1 MMSAQPDMPLTPGV
15 ARFLGVMMHQP
26 VDEVP
31 FVGPQSHDH
40 CMIVAKVPARKYYWD
55 ANLLASVQIAVQR
68 WYGFETYNVIA
79 DPYNFEVEALGGKMI
94 YSDNAMPTVDTN
106 DPLIKSPAD
115 LDRLGAL
122 DPSKGRIPMA
132 IECGKLVIQKAP
144 GPISGGSFCSPFSF
158 LCQAMGYPKALRA
171 IKRDKVYARELFDFA
186 ENQAIFPFLKAYSD
200 ADVKNAIGPDA
211 WSAFPNLTPEL
222 IEEWVIPSAQRL
234 GERAQKEL
242 GMQAA
247 AGLAAADYCE
257 EDVNKFDKTIMFK
270 CWETGLKLNPAFTF
284 GYMGRTQ
291 DWDMR
296 WLQEFATTHGSNGL
310 KLPCYIGING
320 RFIRDSSPEQVI
332 ALIRRWI
339 DILARDGG
347 LLLTIA
353 NVPSDTPPLNIHTA
367 VKAIHE
373 LGHYPIA
380 SDLNAIKVSPPTY
393 KPFDEWLKDQPEA
406 DTIFKARE

>member
-1 MMSAQPDMPLTPGV
+1 
-15 ARFLGVMMHQP
+15 
-26 VDEVP
+26 
-31 FVGPQSHDH
+31 
-40 CMIVAKVPARKYYWD
+40 
-55 ANLLASVQIAVQR
+55 
-68 WYGFETYNVIA
+68 
-79 DPYNFEVEALGGKMI
+79 
-94 YSDNAMPTVDTN
+94 
-106 DPLIKSPAD
+106 
-115 LDRLGAL
+115 
-122 DPSKGRIPMA
+122 
-132 IECGKLVIQKAP
+132 
-144 GPISGGSFCSPFSF
+144 
-158 LCQAMGYPKALRA
+158 
-171 IKRDKVYARELFDFA
+171 
-186 ENQAIFPFLKAYSD
+186 
-200 ADVKNAIGPDA
+200 
-211 WSAFPNLTPEL
+211 
-222 IEEWVIPSAQRL
+222 
-234 GERAQKEL
+234 
-242 GMQAA
+242 
-247 AGLAAADYCE
+247 
-257 EDVNKFDKTIMFK
+257 
-270 CWETGLKLNPAFTF
+270 
-284 GYMGRTQ
+284 
-291 DWDMR
+291 MR